1 MTNIEMYRCDICG
14 KVYANNLE
22 ALDCE
27 VACSQ
32 KIKDNAMFFFEKGE
46 RVNLA
51 DFIAGNSPDYIY
63 LRAIKIADAETA
75 ERVQGLLSDA
85 ECIPFP
91 TLTNDNTTQWPVTMI
106 TSSFEWDW
114 KELDEAIGFEEE
126 RHAAAMKEM
135 ESWR

>member
-1 MTNIEMYRCDICG
+1 MTNIEMYQCDYCG

-27 VACSQ
+27 ATCSQ
-32 KIKDNAMFFFEKGE
+32 KIKDNATFFFEKGE

-51 DFIAGNSPDYIY
+51 DFIAGNSPDFTY
-63 LRAIKIADAETA
+63 LCAVKIADVKTA
-75 ERVQGLLSDA
+75 ERVQALLDD
-85 ECIPFP
+85 EGDIPFP

-126 RHAAAMKEM
+126 RHAEAMKKM